1 MRVRLRRRT
10 KAAYARL
17 FDDPYSLFPG
27 VKVTLF
33 PNGEPEIWLDM
44 GEGRGFRVTAAN
56 GPAAAGI
63 TVESLHGVVPTDVAG
78 AGADYRPE
86 PCNDGLV
93 RPRIEVLQYRPDPWS
108 QAFRAW
114 VRGEAAYPGEKP
126 EEGAP
131 SLGCVA
137 E

>member
-1 MRVRLRRRT
+1 MRIRRTRRT
-10 KAAYARL
+10 KVAYARL

-44 GEGRGFRVTAAN
+44 GGNRGFRITAAD
-56 GPAAAGI
+56 GPAAAAV

-78 AGADYRPE
+78 AGADYRPQ

-93 RPRIEVLQYRPDPWS
+93 RPRVEVLQYKPDDWS
-108 QAFRAW
+108 QTFRAW
-114 VRGEAAYPGEKP
+114 VRGEAANPGDKPGES
-126 EEGAP
+126 A
-131 SLGCVA
+131 
-137 E
+137 